1 MTFDKTEYLTNLKES
16 DLFDLLKKL
25 IPDLQSTDQFNT
37 VDAFSIK
44 RQKLYEFKCRR
55 TDYIDLLIEK
65 IKFDS
70 PKTKGKVYYINST
83 PRGIYSFNIAK
94 IREPIWMVRLMP
106 QTTDFERNNKIDKV
120 VGYLNIYRDG
130 KEITDLLIKK

>member
-37 VDAFSIK
+37 VDAFSLK

-70 PKTKGKVYYINST
+70 LKTKGQVYYINST
-83 PRGIYSFNIAK
+83 PRGIYSFNIQK
-94 IREPIWMVRLMP
+94 IKEPIWLIRLMP
-106 QTTDFERNNKIDKV
+106 QTTDFERNNKIEKV
-120 VGYLNIYRDG
+120 VGYLNIYRDA
-130 KEITDLLIKK
+130 KEITDVLI

>member
-106 QTTDFERNNKIDKV
+106 QTTDFERNNKIEKV
-120 VGYLNIYRDG
+120 VGYLNIYRDA
-130 KEITDLLIKK
+130 KEITDVLI